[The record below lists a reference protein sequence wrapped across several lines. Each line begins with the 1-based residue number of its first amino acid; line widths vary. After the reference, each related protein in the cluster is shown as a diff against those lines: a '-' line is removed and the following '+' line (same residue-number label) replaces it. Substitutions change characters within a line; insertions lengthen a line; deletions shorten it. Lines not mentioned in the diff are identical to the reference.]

1 MPKKIFKDT
10 PEPERYA
17 RIFAEHV
24 EGQLKLLNENFETIK
39 NDFGKDLKEFKLE
52 VREEFAKV
60 DLRFMGVNQHID
72 NLRTELKQEIQAV
85 RIELKQEIQQEVQ
98 GSEARLADKID
109 QIGERVAVVEEDV
122 AKIPRSSLS

>member
-1 MPKKIFKDT
+1 
-10 PEPERYA
+10 
-17 RIFAEHV
+17 
-24 EGQLKLLNENFETIK
+24 
-39 NDFGKDLKEFKLE
+39 
-52 VREEFAKV
+52 
-60 DLRFMGVNQHID
+60 MGVNQHID